1 MRSEWSCTAGKP
13 GIMCPR
19 IPLFPQRVKHL
30 FPMRRKSHYVPTPP
44 QLVRKPHS
52 RHYNIAIL
60 SPNSD
65 VPLEIRVH
73 IHSLYE
79 KAKPEI
85 LHQNQTLEGLIQA
98 TTALFTEIWKSAPVL
113 NLEGIRGARKA
124 LRWCFDS
131 YCILQAPW
139 SVVKLKVHVMG
150 FPGIRGFG
158 IVASVPLL
166 AGEYIYDIIHLK
178 EKRRLNVG
186 PTQFLPCSSPHMIM
200 CWLPRTTCHI

>member
-1 MRSEWSCTAGKP
+1 VE
-13 GIMCPR
+13 
-19 IPLFPQRVKHL
+19 LH
-30 FPMRRKSHYVPTPP
+30 RRETRDHVPTDPAVPAAGEALVSDAEKVTLRSDPP

-65 VPLEIRVH
+65 VPLDIRVQ

-124 LRWCFDS
+124 LRWYIPF
-131 YCILQAPW
+131 W
-139 SVVKLKVHVMG
+139 S
-150 FPGIRGFG
+150 
-158 IVASVPLL
+158 
-166 AGEYIYDIIHLK
+166 
-178 EKRRLNVG
+178 
-186 PTQFLPCSSPHMIM
+186 
-200 CWLPRTTCHI
+200 